1 MTFDIRQIVVD
12 AETGEYDEE
21 AAIQYQETLEELFA
35 QSPEGTALTE
45 QGETLGWVSPF
56 LSYAMSYL
64 GVTPAE
70 MTAGDFD
77 EVLFEL
83 FPRKVA
89 AGPEEAAAIVDEL
102 RAFWAF
108 LGRAYSLPN
117 APALLK
123 LLDSRAATRLER
135 AMANPAN
142 FGMAKSL
149 VMQGQARGF
158 DTTTKEGLDAWIQT
172 YNVEQT
178 LAVGAGP
185 AQLPQA
191 ALLPHTG
198 RKPGKQSKE
207 KHRRKMAKASRKQN
221 RHKQVSRRHRSL
233 PSQPLTPGGIVEE
246 TVDILWKP

>member
-1 MTFDIRQIVVD
+1 MTFDIRQMVVD

-21 AAIQYQETLEELFA
+21 TAIQYQETLEELFA
-35 QSPEGTALTE
+35 QSPEGMALTE
-45 QGETLGWVSPF
+45 QGMSLGWTSPF

-64 GVTPAE
+64 GLTPAE
-70 MTAGDFD
+70 MTARDFD

-89 AGPEEAAAIVDEL
+89 VEPEEAAAIVGEL
-102 RAFWAF
+102 RAFWTF

-123 LLDSRAATRLER
+123 LLDSRAVGRLER
-135 AMANPAN
+135 ALADPAN
-142 FGMAKSL
+142 FGMAKSM

-158 DTTTKEGLDAWIQT
+158 DTTTKEGLDAWIHT
-172 YNVEQT
+172 YNAEQT

-185 AQLPQA
+185 PRLPQA
-191 ALLPHTG
+191 VQKHS
-198 RKPGKQSKE
+198 KQSKE

-221 RHKQVSRRHRSL
+221 RRR
-233 PSQPLTPGGIVEE
+233 
-246 TVDILWKP
+246 

>member
-1 MTFDIRQIVVD
+1 MTFDIRQMVVD
-12 AETGEYDEE
+12 ADTGEYDEE

-35 QSPEGTALTE
+35 QSPEGMALTE
-45 QGETLGWVSPF
+45 QGESLGWVSPF

-64 GVTPAE
+64 GVTPIE
-70 MTAGDFD
+70 MTIQSFD

-83 FPRKVA
+83 FPRKVSVGPDE
-89 AGPEEAAAIVDEL
+89 AGAIVDEL
-102 RAFWAF
+102 RAFWTF
-108 LGRAYSLPN
+108 LERAYSLPN
-117 APALLK
+117 APALLRR
-123 LLDSRAATRLER
+123 LDDRAIKRLER
-135 AMANPAN
+135 ALADPAN
-142 FGMAKSL
+142 FGMAKSM

-158 DTTTKEGLDAWIQT
+158 DTTSKEGLDAWIQT

-191 ALLPHTG
+191 ALLPHAG

-221 RHKQVSRRHRSL
+221 RRK
-233 PSQPLTPGGIVEE
+233 
-246 TVDILWKP
+246 